1 MMRLEGF
8 VPFCFSSQFLPIESH
23 KRQRPVL
30 AKRENWEKQQR
41 KSEAIFQNLDTE
53 TIGGREMKKRFF
65 QKMFAFVFALTML
78 GSIFCGAAVIP
89 LDKETEAPAPF
100 ALSDV

>member
-1 MMRLEGF
+1 
-8 VPFCFSSQFLPIESH
+8 
-23 KRQRPVL
+23 
-30 AKRENWEKQQR
+30 
-41 KSEAIFQNLDTE
+41 
-53 TIGGREMKKRFF
+53 MKKRFF

-89 LDKETEAPAPF
+89 LDKETEEPAPF